1 MKQVE
6 ERYISLL
13 TDFGFKRIFGTAMNK
28 DLLICFLNSLFNGRQ
43 VVKDV
48 SFLNPEKV
56 GDLYT
61 DRKAIF
67 DVYCEGENGEKFI
80 VEMQNA
86 YQTYFKDRALFYS
99 TFPIREQA
107 PKGNE
112 WDFKLNHIYTIA
124 LLNFSM
130 NEEAFDKEEI
140 RYHVQLCDTA
150 THQVFY
156 DKLEFIY
163 VEISKFNKSLEE
175 LETLYDKWL
184 YALKNLYK
192 LTQRP
197 KALYDK
203 VFDRLFE
210 EAEIARFTPQEQ
222 REYEASKMAYRD
234 IKNSIDTAK
243 REGKEEGLAE
253 GMEKGLAQGKE
264 EGLAEGM
271 EKGLAQ
277 GKEEG
282 LAEGME
288 KGLVQGK
295 EEGLAEGMEKGMNQK
310 RLEIAK
316 KMLAKGMD
324 ENTIME
330 ITGLTQEQIR
340 SIM

>member
-48 SFLNPEKV
+48 SYLNPEHV
-56 GDLYT
+56 GDVYT

-86 YQTYFKDRALFYS
+86 YQTYFKDRSLFYS
-99 TFPIREQA
+99 TFPIR
-107 PKGNE
+107 
-112 WDFKLNHIYTIA
+112 
-124 LLNFSM
+124 
-130 NEEAFDKEEI
+130 AFDKEEI
-140 RYHVQLCDTA
+140 RHHVQLCDTA
-150 THQVFY
+150 THKIFY

-163 VEISKFNKSLEE
+163 VEIAKFDKTLDK

-197 KALYDK
+197 KELCDK

-210 EAEIARFTPQEQ
+210 EAEIAKFTPQEM

-243 REGKEEGLAE
+243 REGRIEANIETAQRLLAMGLPTEQVAKATQLPLD
-253 GMEKGLAQGKE
+253 M
-264 EGLAEGM
+264 
-271 EKGLAQ
+271 
-277 GKEEG
+277 
-282 LAEGME
+282 
-288 KGLVQGK
+288 VQN
-295 EEGLAEGMEKGMNQK
+295 L
-310 RLEIAK
+310 
-316 KMLAKGMD
+316 
-324 ENTIME
+324 
-330 ITGLTQEQIR
+330 
-340 SIM
+340 SY